1 VPLGI
6 SAEPIRVAVVDGGI
20 DAHTPDL
27 RIPPGASQ
35 PGDRGSVVA
44 QTIDFGHAGP
54 STDLDHGTAIA
65 GIIAA
70 QVDNGI
76 GIAGMAPSVR
86 LLDVRVVGPNGGI
99 DPVVEA
105 QGIHWA
111 VDHGA
116 RVINLSFAAT
126 RDPKRPAYDEHSP
139 IEEAAIDYAYANGA
153 VIVAPTGNSTSP
165 YPYAS
170 YPAALPHVL
179 GVSAIDRNDQTPDFS
194 NRDPVYND
202 IAAPG
207 VGLVTTVSRATTP
220 KGLSELAPANDIV
233 QPDGTVQ
240 GTSFAAPQVSAAAAT
255 LLTVHPGLTNAQVM
269 EILESSAHQLHQP
282 PPGSPR
288 DPETGLGVL
297 DVRSALAEADGPPP
311 PLDSREPNDT
321 VATATPLNAPY
332 KVVRGTV
339 DAGDDPIDAYRVFL
353 VKGQMLNVTLDPAPG
368 QPGADLSLLLWRPG
382 TKDLLTFNSR
392 QLVAYSQTPTT
403 HQRISGFVAP
413 MTGAY
418 TLEVWSGA
426 TGSGAYRLAVARTP
440 TTSVRTTS

>member
-1 VPLGI
+1 M
-6 SAEPIRVAVVDGGI
+6 VDGGI
-20 DAHTPDL
+20 DARSPDL
-27 RIPPGASQ
+27 RIPRREAQ
-35 PGDRGSVVA
+35 PGDHGSVVV

-54 STDLDHGTAIA
+54 STELDHGTAVA

-105 QGIHWA
+105 QGIRWA

-116 RVINLSFAAT
+116 RVINLSFAAM
-126 RDPKRPAYDEHSP
+126 RDPKRPAYDERSP

-153 VIVAPTGNSTSP
+153 VIVAPTGNSTSA

-179 GVSAIDRNDQTPDFS
+179 GVSAVDSSLRTPAFS

-202 IAAPG
+202 LAAPG

-220 KGLSELAPANDIV
+220 TGLSEDAPANDIV
-233 QPDGTVQ
+233 EPDGTVQ

-255 LLTVHPGLTNAQVM
+255 LLTVNPSLTNSQVM
-269 EILESSAHQLHQP
+269 EILEESAHAPRSDPGRQPARPRDGARPARRAQRADRSRTDRRRRRTAASRTTRRP
-282 PPGSPR
+282 PPR
-288 DPETGLGVL
+288 
-297 DVRSALAEADGPPP
+297 RSWAS
-311 PLDSREPNDT
+311 SR
-321 VATATPLNAPY
+321 
-332 KVVRGTV
+332 VVRGTV

-353 VKGQMLNVTLDPAPG
+353 VKGQTLNVTLDPASG
-368 QPGADLSLLLWRPG
+368 QPGADLDLLLWRPG
-382 TKDLLTFNSR
+382 TKDLQTVSPR
-392 QLVAYSQTPTT
+392 QLVAVSSSTT
-403 HQRISGFVAP
+403 SHERISGYVAAT
-413 MTGAY
+413 TGAY
-418 TLEVWSGA
+418 IVEVWSGP
-426 TGSGAYRLAVARTP
+426 TSSSAYRLAVSRSPAGPGRTP
-440 TTSVRTTS
+440 PA